1 MIIERFDLGSV
12 KEISNQFLPEEH
24 KTNVI
29 INELSAKGEIDDLK
43 LKWDRTRDREEPKL
57 KLKAKFLELEINEF
71 ESFPGL
77 KNITGEVNIEN
88 EKGIIRSVSR
98 DVKITKEDVFRAP
111 LQLNQFT
118 GSVNWDNQKY
128 SFNEVTIKDD
138 YMEAIFN
145 GTVKYESLDNLYV
158 DINIDRQ

>member
-1 MIIERFDLGSV
+1 MVVDRFDLGSV

-77 KNITGEVNIEN
+77 KNITGEEI
-88 EKGIIRSVSR
+88 G
-98 DVKITKEDVFRAP
+98 RA
-111 LQLNQFT
+111 
-118 GSVNWDNQKY
+118 SCRERV
-128 SFNEVTIKDD
+128 
-138 YMEAIFN
+138 
-145 GTVKYESLDNLYV
+145 
-158 DINIDRQ
+158 